1 MSQTISKKNQRM
13 PFAFRFMLGFWLL
26 LGFLDLLK
34 NWVAALNSGRVFD
47 WSQGLAFILIYSFA
61 WILLSYPIYQLFD
74 RTRENSWLQRAAL
87 QLPSSIIFGV
97 LHVAIVSVAFSYFI
111 YQQQLVQAGFSGFF
125 ATCIDRIESRFVPQA
140 LNSAI
145 AYWVVIIILFAFNY
159 YEEYRK
165 QSVLALKLESQLA
178 QTHLQALRMQ
188 VQPHFLFN
196 AHNTISM
203 LIRTKKYESAIEMI
217 SGLSDLLRTTLTRS
231 HDQLIPLH
239 AEMDLVRQYLV
250 IEQARFEDTLKTS
263 IEMSAET
270 SNALVPNM
278 ILQPIVENA
287 FKHGIS
293 SNLGESE
300 ICITGNLDSD
310 KLVLTVYNSG
320 PSLPEPW
327 DLLQHRKIGVSN
339 VMSRLEQLYPG
350 EHQFSLA
357 NKSDGV
363 EVRIEIPYR
372 EKEQAA

>member
-1 MSQTISKKNQRM
+1 MSQTISKKNQRI

-47 WSQGLAFILIYSFA
+47 WSQGLAFILLYSFA

-74 RTRENSWLQRAAL
+74 RTRGKAWLQRIIL
-87 QLPSSIIFGV
+87 QIPSSIIFGV
-97 LHVAIVSVAFSYFI
+97 LHVAIVSVVFSYFI
-111 YQQQLVQAGFSGFF
+111 YQQQLVQAGFEGFF
-125 ATCIDRIESRFVPQA
+125 ATYIDRIESRFVPQA

-145 AYWVVIIILFAFNY
+145 AYWVVVIILFAFNY

-165 QSVLALKLESQLA
+165 QSVLALRLESQLA

-203 LIRTKKYESAIEMI
+203 LIRTKKHESAIEMI

-263 IEMSAET
+263 IEVSAET

-293 SNLGESE
+293 SSLGESE
-300 ICITGNLDSD
+300 ICITGNLNSD

-327 DLLQHRKIGVSN
+327 NLPQHRKIGVSN

-350 EHQFSLA
+350 EHQFSIE

-372 EKEQAA
+372 EKERAA